1 MNYIFLFYK
10 NIYLICYKN
19 INMFIN
25 IQIYSKQI
33 AGVWCSNSLFSKLL
47 KKIHCKHLLYIDNVV
62 ISIIKF
68 YY

>member
-1 MNYIFLFYK
+1 MFYK

-47 KKIHCKHLLYIDNVV
+47 NNFVYLLYTV
-62 ISIIKF
+62 SI
-68 YY
+68 YYTLTI